1 MQETQTLNDLATP
14 CLVLDVAK
22 VERNIARLRAHLV
35 PMGVTLRPHLKTGK
49 SVEVARMVMDT
60 PEGPATVSTLKE
72 AHLFAAAGVRDMI
85 YAVGITPDKLN
96 AVLALR
102 AEGVDLAV
110 LLDSRTGRFRRAAQ
124 PGRGRDHPHPD
135 RDRLR
140 WPPFRRAA
148 R

>member
-72 AHLFAAAGVRDMI
+72 AHLFAAAGSARH
-85 YAVGITPDKLN
+85 
-96 AVLALR
+96 
-102 AEGVDLAV
+102 DLCRRHHAGQV
-110 LLDSRTGRFRRAAQ
+110 ERRAG
-124 PGRGRDHPHPD
+124 P
-135 RDRLR
+135 
-140 WPPFRRAA
+140 A